1 MIKIS
6 SIILARDEEENI
18 RRCIES
24 QSECID
30 EILIFV
36 DDRTIDKTFEITQSY
51 PSVKSYLINWDG
63 FAKTKQKALQST
75 SNDWVFWID
84 ADEALTKEL
93 RAELCDFKKSEPK
106 YNSWSVPRKANFLG
120 KWIKHS
126 GWYPGR
132 VTRLF
137 NKNTAAFN
145 LSRVHESLLTTG
157 GTGELKNDLEH
168 YTDPTVSHYF
178 VKFNNYTSL
187 AANDLKEKGKV
198 FHFSDLLLR
207 PAIIFL
213 KMYIIKL
220 GFLDGIQGFILAAFS
235 SAYVFA
241 KYSKFWELSR
251 SDK

>member
-106 YNSWSVPRKANFLG
+106 YNSWSVPRHTIPGSGVPTRSGG
-120 KWIKHS
+120 KC
-126 GWYPGR
+126 
-132 VTRLF
+132 T
-137 NKNTAAFN
+137 
-145 LSRVHESLLTTG
+145 SRG
-157 GTGELKNDLEH
+157 C
-168 YTDPTVSHYF
+168 
-178 VKFNNYTSL
+178 
-187 AANDLKEKGKV
+187 
-198 FHFSDLLLR
+198 R
-207 PAIIFL
+207 PASFR
-213 KMYIIKL
+213 KP
-220 GFLDGIQGFILAAFS
+220 FPSVWVECA
-235 SAYVFA
+235 V
-241 KYSKFWELSR
+241 SR
-251 SDK
+251 P

>member
-24 QSECID
+24 QSGCID
-30 EILIFV
+30 EILVLV
-36 DDRTIDKTFEITQSY
+36 DDRTIDKTYEITKSY
-51 PSVKSYLINWDG
+51 PCVKSSLIKWEG
-63 FAKTKQKALQST
+63 FAKTKQTALLST

-84 ADEALTKEL
+84 ADEALTNEL
-93 RAELCDFKKSEPK
+93 NAELSEFKKSQPK

-132 VTRLF
+132 VIRLF

-145 LSRVHESLLTTG
+145 FKAVHESLLTTG
-157 GTGELKNDLEH
+157 EIGQLNNDLEH

-178 VKFNNYTSL
+178 VKFNNYTTL
-187 AANDLKEKGKV
+187 AAIDLKEKGKV
-198 FHFSDLLLR
+198 FHMSDLLLR
-207 PAIIFL
+207 PFFIFI
-213 KMYIIKL
+213 KMYFIKL

-235 SAYVFA
+235 SAYVFT

-251 SDK
+251 SEK

>member
-6 SIILARDEEENI
+6 SIILAKDEEENI
-18 RRCIES
+18 SRCIES

-30 EILIFV
+30 EILVFV
-36 DDRTIDKTFEITQSY
+36 DDRTTDKTFEITKSY
-51 PSVKSYLINWDG
+51 PYVKSTLIKWEG
-63 FAKTKQKALQST
+63 FAKTKQKALLST
-75 SNDWVFWID
+75 SNNWVFWID

-93 RAELCDFKKSEPK
+93 KAEITDFKKSVPQ

-132 VTRLF
+132 VVRLF
-137 NKNTAAFN
+137 NKNTAVFN
-145 LSRVHESLLTTG
+145 FKTVHESLLTTG
-157 GTGELKNDLEH
+157 QIGELKNDLEH

-178 VKFNNYTSL
+178 VKFNNYTTL

-198 FHFSDLLLR
+198 FHMTDLLLR
-207 PAIIFL
+207 PAVIFI
-213 KMYIIKL
+213 KMYFIKL

-241 KYSKFWELSR
+241 KYCKFWELSR
-251 SDK
+251 RDK